1 MIYTITYPMLI
12 NPGLNQ
18 KSIQEFAFYWFIG
31 FNQRSIPSTCFLDWS
46 NKWPFLNQAFRKSI
60 GPFFWIINLQY
71 FLIVELQHCKIA
83 ALENCKI
90 AALLLPLLFPSSSHT
105 DPGLFPLE
113 WVKYRLTWVLDL
125 EKIWS
130 PLRQK

>member
-1 MIYTITYPMLI
+1 MLYIAI
-12 NPGLNQ
+12 NPMFIKPDLNPIN
-18 KSIQEFAFYWFIG
+18 IQDFVLLWFKG

-60 GPFFWIINLQY
+60 GPFFRIINLQY
-71 FLIVELQHCKIA
+71 FLIVVLNHWKIA
-83 ALENCKI
+83 ALQNWKI